1 MNVSLAELDNLSR
14 AVKTPRPSEWI
25 LSPFS
30 GQWRAASKLSLVLP
44 PAPRWS
50 SDNPVKMLKGEMMM
64 FLLGSSRVWTRS
76 MRNVLLALRGGDE
89 RQEVQQIQK
98 LILLT
103 YYYALRAFV
112 CVIMRRRKHSPL
124 GAKCNKFSSVLL
136 VISSFLA
143 SSPYPDTG
151 EDFSH
156 TNGGGLLEVQAEVRT
171 SWVETSKTSGLIFC
185 SVTARQRH

>member
-1 MNVSLAELDNLSR
+1 MAPPV
-14 AVKTPRPSEWI
+14 PRC
-25 LSPFS
+25 
-30 GQWRAASKLSLVLP
+30 
-44 PAPRWS
+44 S
-50 SDNPVKMLKGEMMM
+50 SDKPVKMLKGEMMM

-124 GAKCNKFSSVLL
+124 GAECDKFS
-136 VISSFLA
+136 
-143 SSPYPDTG
+143 
-151 EDFSH
+151 
-156 TNGGGLLEVQAEVRT
+156 
-171 SWVETSKTSGLIFC
+171 
-185 SVTARQRH
+185 